1 MEEPMKAIASYDY
14 VGIWV
19 QLIAKLS
26 VNLNIVESWDGFI
39 YDFSNHSTPTHPP
52 TDQKK

>member
-1 MEEPMKAIASYDY
+1 MEEPMKAIASYDN

-26 VNLNIVESWDGFI
+26 VNFNFNLVGSWDSFI
-39 YDFSNHSTPTHPP
+39 L
-52 TDQKK
+52 Q